1 MKRMLVLLLALLLLP
16 CSAPA
21 ETILPAGYAEGA
33 ALPLYQA
40 ERVSFFDRV
49 DPAWFNLSGEPTWSN
64 ASRRGRYDLFTFPD
78 GATLAIDGSS
88 GSTLNDAAVQYTV
101 SATRAPYTSQAILFA
116 SFALGDCLDGC
127 DSFIGETQALSRTAL
142 PGLTLAQAEEA
153 VTTLLNN
160 LQVGFTPCL
169 IWALDMSRERI
180 ALLGQRWN
188 DSPSVPASSARLDYA
203 SVPTEAEGF
212 FLAFSFLLEG
222 VPLRRAS
229 CQAVAYVTAG
239 GVQHFFLHC
248 SYAPGVMLTAP
259 ERLLTAEDAL
269 AALRADGH
277 DASADSGVR
286 LTLQY
291 APVRDAATGG
301 MAFTPVWRMDFTPPQ
316 GNESSL
322 LRWAE
327 YSAVDGT
334 WLSDSSH

>member
-1 MKRMLVLLLALLLLP
+1 MKRILALLIVLLTLP
-16 CSAPA
+16 CPAPA
-21 ETILPAGYAEGA
+21 ETILPAGYAEGSP
-33 ALPLYQA
+33 LPLVQA
-40 ERVSFFDRV
+40 ETMSFFDRV
-49 DPAWFNLSGEPTWSN
+49 DPAWFNLSGKPSYQN
-64 ASRRGRYDLFTFPD
+64 ASRRGRYDLYTFPD

-88 GSTLNDAAVQYTV
+88 GSALNDAAVQYTV
-101 SATRAPYTSQAILFA
+101 SATRAPYTSHAILFS
-116 SFALGDCLDGC
+116 SFALGDYLDGC
-127 DSFIGETQALSRTAL
+127 DSFIGDAQALGRTAL

-160 LQVGFTPCL
+160 LQVGFTPRL

-203 SVPTEAEGF
+203 SVPADAEGF
-212 FLAFSFLLEG
+212 FLAFDFLLEG

-229 CQAVAYVTAG
+229 CQAVAYVTAV

-248 SYAPGVMLTAP
+248 PYAPGTALASSD
-259 ERLLTAEDAL
+259 RLLTAEAAL
-269 AALRADGH
+269 ASLRADGLA
-277 DASADSGVR
+277 ASTDSGVR

-291 APVRDAATGG
+291 APARDAATGG

-316 GNESSL
+316 GNECSL

-327 YSAVDGT
+327 YSAVDGA
-334 WLSDSSH
+334 WLADSSR